1 VHPVIRF
8 ASILTLTWLATMALL
23 ATDAVAQSANPFV
36 PAEFEVPA
44 TLETKEFR
52 LRMLT
57 VNDVVK
63 DYDAVMTS
71 VDHLETI
78 WPGGTW
84 PEGLTFEQDLID
96 LGWHQKEF
104 QTRRSFAYTVVTP
117 SESQVTGC
125 VYINPTPKRGYDAV
139 VYLWARQSELK
150 GGLEARLYA
159 AVREWIAK
167 EWPFKKVAYP
177 GREIDWATWQSIP
190 DEKR

>member
-1 VHPVIRF
+1 MFRIGGLRAV
-8 ASILTLTWLATMALL
+8 AWSALVFFFSTAAL
-23 ATDAVAQSANPFV
+23 AQSANPFV
-36 PAEFEVPA
+36 PTEFEVPA
-44 TLETKEFR
+44 KLETKEFR

-71 VDHLETI
+71 VAHLKTV
-78 WPGGTW
+78 WPGSTW

-104 QTRRSFAYTVVTP
+104 QMRRSFAYTVVTP

-139 VYLWARQSELK
+139 VYLWARQSELA
-150 GGLEARLYA
+150 GGLESRLYT
-159 AVREWIAK
+159 AVREWMAK
-167 EWPFKKVAYP
+167 DWPFKKVAFP
-177 GREIDWATWQSIP
+177 GRSIDWDTWRNIP
-190 DEKR
+190 NEKR

>member
-1 VHPVIRF
+1 MHPFSGLRSLAWF
-8 ASILTLTWLATMALL
+8 ALVPFVTTAAL
-23 ATDAVAQSANPFV
+23 AQSANPFV
-36 PAEFEVPA
+36 PPGFAVPA
-44 TLETKEFR
+44 TLEAKEFR

-71 VDHLETI
+71 VAHLKTI

-96 LGWHQKEF
+96 LGWHQREF

-125 VYINPTPKRGYDAV
+125 VYINPTAKRGYDAV
-139 VYLWARQSELK
+139 VYLWARQSELA
-150 GGLEARLYA
+150 GGLESRLYA
-159 AVREWIAK
+159 EVGEWIAK
-167 EWPFKKVAYP
+167 EWPFKKVAFP
-177 GREIDWATWQSIP
+177 GRNIDWATWRSIP